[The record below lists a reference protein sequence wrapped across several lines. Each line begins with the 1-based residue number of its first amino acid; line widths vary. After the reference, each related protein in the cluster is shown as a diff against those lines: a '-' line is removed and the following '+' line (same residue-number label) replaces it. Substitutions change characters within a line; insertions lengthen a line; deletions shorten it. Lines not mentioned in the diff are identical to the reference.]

1 MLSNRLLVLLST
13 AVVLFLSL
21 TACVR
26 PATPV
31 PTPTPEPTPTAVL
44 MPLRPFQSQVSGIV
58 MSGVAPEAW
67 DEFTA
72 GTFMRDYEG
81 GDRTALVHQV
91 VGQDASAEEFLR
103 LFASGVG
110 LDVSEA
116 MSETVSLDGRVW
128 DIYQAEI
135 NGQATDVALARDG
148 AFTFF
153 VVMVSQ
159 PDEHD
164 LLKETVFLPAL
175 QGMSVP

>member
-1 MLSNRLLVLLST
+1 MLSNRFVMLLTT
-13 AVVLFLSL
+13 AVVLLFSL
-21 TACVR
+21 AAC
-26 PATPV
+26 AQPV
-31 PTPTPEPTPTAVL
+31 PDPTPTLEPTPTAVV
-44 MPLRPFQSQVSGIV
+44 MPLRPFQSQVSGIL

-72 GTFMRDYEG
+72 GTFMRDYDG

-164 LLKETVFLPAL
+164 FLKEAVLLPAL
-175 QGMSVP
+175 RSMSVP